1 MDQLYMLKA
10 FVAARKHGS
19 FSKAAEALGVTTGS
33 ISKAISKLEAD
44 IHTRLFHRTTR
55 SIALTEEA
63 QSYYQTCCRLLEDL
77 EEANRRI
84 THERGGDSGRL
95 RLVVHPMVVGGT
107 LSRFVCGYRA
117 IAPNVRLTLSVQE
130 RAVNVCDGH
139 VDMAIVPSHL
149 IDQSTVIRRKLW
161 TSSNVLV
168 ACPAYLRKNGT
179 PTAANDLSNH
189 LLLQSSRSRQ
199 QSAGSIGLIEDGQRL
214 TVCPM
219 SSMDG
224 DEALLRTAALA
235 GVGIAV
241 LPAAMIQ
248 EDLKAGDLVE
258 VLPEC
263 RTVEEDVEVCLFYS
277 HRDLLPVR
285 HRIFVDFCAEFFR
298 ALDVRREREALTIVS
313 DLEQTRTRRLAAVDG
328 RAAQPQYAGR
338 HGSKQLMQ

>member
-10 FVAARKHGS
+10 FVAAGKRGS

-63 QSYYQTCCRLLEDL
+63 QSYYLACCRLLEDL

-84 THERGGDSGRL
+84 IHERGGDGGRL
-95 RLVVHPMVVGGT
+95 RLVVHPMLVGET
-107 LSRFVCGYRA
+107 LSRVVSGYRA
-117 IAPNVRLTLSVQE
+117 IAPNVSLTLSVQE

-168 ACPAYLRKNGT
+168 ACPGYLRKNGT
-179 PTAANDLSNH
+179 PIVATDLSNH
-189 LLLQSSRSRQ
+189 LLLQNRRSRQ
-199 QSAGSIGLIEDGQRL
+199 QSTGALGLIEDGQRISIS
-214 TVCPM
+214 PM

-241 LPAAMIQ
+241 LPARMVQ
-248 EDLKAGDLVE
+248 EDLEAGDLVA

-263 RTVEEDVEVCLFYS
+263 QTSEEDVEICLFYS

-285 HRIFVDFCAEFFR
+285 HRLFVDFCTEFFR
-298 ALDVRREREALTIVS
+298 AHGEGEKRLPSSRLTGN
-313 DLEQTRTRRLAAVDG
+313 LRLV
-328 RAAQPQYAGR
+328 
-338 HGSKQLMQ
+338 GSRQLMEGAAAACGMP